1 MNPARPTPP
10 TAAQSPV
17 EARFAS
23 GVSQVSLKTVM
34 TVAFGAL
41 AVWAG
46 VEFVDR
52 TILAITL
59 TVASL
64 MIAVAL
70 NHGVQ
75 LLVRRGVSRVV
86 AIALVLLVCVGL
98 VVGLGFTVIPTAA
111 TQGKALFMRLPEIFQ
126 SVRATRI
133 FITLDQRLN
142 LAERLTSLEQEVPKM
157 LEGAAA
163 PVMAVLGGV
172 LSAVAA
178 LATVLVLTIFMLI
191 FGGELV
197 RGLLHETLPGRRYLY
212 ATVVEKIYRSIGGYL
227 AGLGLICLVNA
238 TLTTTFMAIVGV
250 PFFLPLGIVSGLSS
264 LIPYAGPVVVGSTVT
279 LIAFATKGTGIGV
292 ACGIYFLAYGQFEGQ
307 VLSPIIF
314 RRTVHVN
321 PLVVVLAILFFSE
334 LAGIFGAV
342 VAVPAAATIQIVARE
357 ILRIRRERLHLAAT
371 PLNSPTELEMEAV
384 TALAGDT
391 PARSPGRPA
400 TTVPVVALDRR
411 PTDKHEG

>member
-1 MNPARPTPP
+1 MNPGRPTPP
-10 TAAQSPV
+10 AAAQSPV
-17 EARFAS
+17 EPRFAP

-86 AIALVLLVCVGL
+86 AIAVVLLVCAGL

-133 FITLDQRLN
+133 FVTLDHRLN
-142 LAERLTSLEQEVPKM
+142 LAERLTALEQEVPKM
-157 LEGAAA
+157 VEGAAA

-197 RGLLHETLPGRRYLY
+197 RGLLHETLPKRRYLY

-279 LIAFATKGTGIGV
+279 LIAFATKGTGTGV

-384 TALAGDT
+384 TALAGET
-391 PARSPGRPA
+391 PARSPRRPA
-400 TTVPVVALDRR
+400 ATVPVVEPERS
-411 PTDKHEG
+411 PTKKA